1 VKARLCLTSVVLMLV
16 GTPARAQ
23 QPDPPCTDPA
33 VVGVGL
39 IGGDACQKAID
50 LFRYFNPQVGT
61 LVQGG
66 NATVGHGGTLRFARI
81 AAGIRVTGM
90 RAGVPELDGPGVAIG
105 PPVQSSYE
113 VKTKWAALPSA
124 DLAVGLFEGIPLGL
138 ARVASI
144 EALGTAFIVPDVR
157 HGGVRLDASGARFR
171 LGYGA
176 RVGIIQ
182 ESLFTPALVLTW
194 MRRETPDIELSG
206 RTSAQDSVGVH
217 ELRVRST
224 GWRVVAS
231 KSFLSF
237 GLAAG
242 IGRDEYRARG
252 ELFYR
257 LRAGAGAASVGVSER
272 VRRLNAFGNVSLNLP
287 LIQMVGEVG
296 RVSGGDVDTYN
307 RFATEADA
315 ARWYGSLGVRVSP

>member
-1 VKARLCLTSVVLMLV
+1 VRTRLCLTSLLLALAAMAA
-16 GTPARAQ
+16 GAQ
-23 QPDPPCTDPA
+23 QPDPQCTDPSI
-33 VVGVGL
+33 VGVGL

-50 LFRYFNPQVGT
+50 IFRYFTPQVGT

-81 AAGIRVTGM
+81 AAGLRLTAM
-90 RAGVPELDGPGVAIG
+90 RASVPELDGPGVAFG
-105 PPVQSSYE
+105 PPVQSSYD

-124 DLAVGLFEGIPLGL
+124 DLAIGLFEGIPLGV

-157 HGGVRLDASGARFR
+157 HLGVRLDASGSRFR
-171 LGYGA
+171 LGWGA

-182 ESLFTPALVLTW
+182 ESLFTPALVVTW

-206 RTSAQDSVGVH
+206 RTTAQDSVGVH

-242 IGRDEYRARG
+242 VGRDEYRATG

-257 LRAGAGAASVGVSER
+257 LRGDAGAASVDVRER

-287 LIQMVGEVG
+287 LVQMVGEVG

-307 RFATEADA
+307 GFATGADDV
-315 ARWYGSLGVRVSP
+315 RWYGSVGVRISP